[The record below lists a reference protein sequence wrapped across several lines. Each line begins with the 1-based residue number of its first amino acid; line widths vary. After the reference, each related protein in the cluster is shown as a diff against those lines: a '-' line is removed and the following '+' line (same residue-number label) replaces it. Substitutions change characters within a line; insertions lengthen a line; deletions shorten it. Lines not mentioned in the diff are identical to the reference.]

1 MSVHHPVTGALLSHP
16 LGGIAALD
24 APAREALA
32 SAVEARGALVVAAT
46 AGVSLPTL
54 YAALRGALVRR
65 QTRAALIS
73 ALARE
78 AQPRAA

>member
-1 MSVHHPVTGALLSHP
+1 MVYHPVTGALLSYP
-16 LGGIAALD
+16 RGGIAALD
-24 APAREALA
+24 APSREALA

-54 YAALRGALVRR
+54 YAAMRGAPVRR
-65 QTRAALIS
+65 QTRAALVA

-78 AQPRAA
+78 ATPRAA